1 MTQNN
6 AEKTLEK
13 RYTEKE
19 TADLLGVS
27 KMTVRRKREAGEL
40 RFYKIGAR
48 IIISDA
54 QIVEFLE
61 RSEQNKPE
69 SATTQS

>member
-1 MTQNN
+1 MTQSNT
-6 AEKTLEK
+6 EKTLEK

-19 TADLLGVS
+19 TAELLGVS
-27 KMTVRRKREAGEL
+27 KMTVRRKRESGEL

-48 IIISDA
+48 IIISEA

-61 RSEQNKPE
+61 RAEHNKLDRGGE
-69 SATTQS
+69 A